1 MRSEL
6 RFRSLSLKVWVLDL
20 AWYFLVRGSCCVF
33 VSTIFNDNFCC
44 IKTNLYLSLVVV
56 DTLKYEEFLRQ
67 NVDDFIITDQI
78 LKSHQDVWFTLLGHY
93 ERSAGRQVALCVFS
107 CRVPGFAGTNF

>member
-44 IKTNLYLSLVVV
+44 IKTNLNLSLVVV
-56 DTLKYEEFLRQ
+56 DTLKYEDFLRQ

-78 LKSHQDVWFTLLGHY
+78 LKSHQDVWFTLPQNKSKRIIGKY
-93 ERSAGRQVALCVFS
+93 F
-107 CRVPGFAGTNF
+107 